1 MLRDML
7 IEYGVP
13 IAGTL
18 AVAVGG
24 MAINNQQSIAVIESE
39 NKTMLELQHEM
50 HRDIKDMSRI
60 VYRLEAKVEVQ
71 DEQR

>member
-7 IEYGVP
+7 IEYGDP